1 MNKKF
6 FGGVLEFF
14 LLIAENFFVKIC
26 AGVFDMKIFSLT
38 LLMMILICSTAFA
51 EEIPPPIISVSGEGI
66 VEAQPDRATISVGVV
81 TREKNPSEVQNS
93 NARAASS
100 VINSIAA
107 LGIERKNIST
117 GNYSFSPVYRH
128 LENGKNVL
136 EGYEATNSV
145 TIIVDNLNLVGKVI
159 DAALSHGANQVNSLN
174 FGLRNK
180 AAYQDEALRLAI
192 LDAKRKAEIVAT
204 TLGKSIVSVRNVSIN
219 SNRVSAPQ
227 NYKMARAMAEDSAA
241 GFETPIESGT
251 LNCSASVHVEFEIS
265 K

>member
-1 MNKKF
+1 
-6 FGGVLEFF
+6 
-14 LLIAENFFVKIC
+14 
-26 AGVFDMKIFSLT
+26 MKIFSLT

-51 EEIPPPIISVSGEGI
+51 EEIPPIISVSGEGI
-66 VEAQPDRATISVGVV
+66 VEATPDRATISVGVV

-117 GNYSFSPVYRH
+117 GNYSFNPVYRH
-128 LENGKNVL
+128 LENGKRIL

-145 TIIVDNLNLVGKVI
+145 TIIVDNLNLVGKII
-159 DAALSHGANQVNSLN
+159 DAALNHGANQVNSLN

-192 LDAKRKAEIVAT
+192 LDAKRKAEVVASA
-204 TLGKSIVSVRNVSIN
+204 LGKNIVSVRAVSIN
-219 SNRVSAPQ
+219 SSHVSAPQ
-227 NYKMARAMAEDSAA
+227 NYKMARAMAEDAAA
-241 GFETPIESGT
+241 GFETPIESGS
-251 LNCSASVHVEFEIS
+251 LQCSASVHIEFEIS
-265 K
+265 R